1 MSSRTTDET
10 PTKADCESF
19 LRSGERIDDLL
30 VNGLKIIQNPSAF
43 CFGCDAVEIANFVT
57 GGARDRAVD
66 LGSGTGIITILLGG
80 KKGIRCTGVEI
91 QPEMAEMSR
100 RSIEMNGLGGVC
112 DIIAAPM
119 QNVREH
125 FSSGYATIVVS
136 NPPYRKKDGGAEI
149 ENKSVALARHE
160 IAVTLAEVVEAAA
173 YLTRPGGRFY
183 LVHRADRL
191 GEIIYEC
198 KSRRLE
204 PKTLQALTPGAGK
217 PPHLI
222 MLKCVKDGREG
233 IEILPERV
241 VDTVV

>member
-1 MSSRTTDET
+1 MTETEKSRKPTDAT
-10 PTKADCESF
+10 LGAYLHD
-19 LRSGERIDDLL
+19 GERVDDLL
-30 VNGLKIIQNPSAF
+30 VNGLKIIQNPGTF

-57 GGARDRAVD
+57 GGAKDRAVD
-66 LGSGTGIITILLGG
+66 LGSGTGIITLLLGG

-100 RSIEMNGLGGVC
+100 RSIEMNRLGEVC
-112 DIIAAPM
+112 DIVNAPM

-125 FSSGYATIVVS
+125 FEPGYATIVVS

-149 ENKSVALARHE
+149 ENESVALARHE
-160 IAVTLAEVVEAAA
+160 IAVTLREVVETAA

-183 LVHRADRL
+183 LIHRADRL
-191 GEIIYEC
+191 AEIIYEC
-198 KSRRLE
+198 KKKRLE
-204 PKTLQALTPGAGK
+204 PKVLQTLIPAPNK
-217 PPHLI
+217 PPHLV